1 MEFNDYDYFDFP
13 ERLDYI
19 HQVCS
24 GLNYLHEKDI
34 LCMDLKPA
42 NMLVTG
48 PKENVTVKIAD
59 FSEVSLFQ
67 TTVTNTST
75 SKNPLTGI

>member
-1 MEFNDYDYFDFP
+1 MVMEFNDYEYFDLP

-24 GLNYLHEKDI
+24 GLNYLHEKDV

-48 PKENVTVKIAD
+48 PKENVTVKHVVNAKLLD
-59 FSEVSLFQ
+59 NNVF
-67 TTVTNTST
+67 
-75 SKNPLTGI
+75 